1 MMIHTR
7 TGYVNA
13 SSIERIWESKPR
25 KEGGFETLIALKECQ
40 SLDYALGEIEDVLR
54 ACATVIPAYPG
65 FNVAL
70 AWEHDGEWVSGN
82 HPVVGWAIQDRAD
95 PEPIAA
101 GMTANIANEQA
112 LICPDGQAHTPEQ
125 TFESVAAWLES
136 LKERSCKA
144 HA

>member
-25 KEGGFETLIALKECQ
+25 KEGGFETLIALKESE

-54 ACATVIPAYPG
+54 AYATVIPAYPG

-82 HPVVGWAIQDRAD
+82 YPVVGWATAPTPNQLP
-95 PEPIAA
+95 PE
-101 GMTANIANEQA
+101 
-112 LICPDGQAHTPEQ
+112 CPRT
-125 TFESVAAWLES
+125 
-136 LKERSCKA
+136 
-144 HA
+144 